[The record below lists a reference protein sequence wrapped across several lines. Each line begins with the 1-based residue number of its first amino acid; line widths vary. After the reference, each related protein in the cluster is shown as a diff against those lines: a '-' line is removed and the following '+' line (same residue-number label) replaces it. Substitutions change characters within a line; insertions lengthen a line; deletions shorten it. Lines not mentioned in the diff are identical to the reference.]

1 MLNGLT
7 LVNLTLH
14 AIVIDNNGSDHLVVE
29 PSGSIARVSV
39 ETRETA
45 VTGLYSQVF
54 GDVAGL
60 PDPVEG
66 TIYIVSAMV
75 LSAVPHR
82 VDVYAPATAL
92 AARNELGHIVSV
104 PGLVR

>member
-1 MLNGLT
+1 MLTGLT
-7 LVNLTLH
+7 LVNLTPH
-14 AIVIDNNGSDHLVVE
+14 AIVLDNGVDSLTVE

-39 ETRETA
+39 ELVETA

-60 PDPVEG
+60 PEPVEG
-66 TIYIVSAMV
+66 TLYIVSAMV

>member
-1 MLNGLT
+1 MMLEGLT

-14 AIVIDNNGSDHLVVE
+14 AIVIDNGSDHLVVE

-66 TIYIVSAMV
+66 TLYIVSAMV

>member
-1 MLNGLT
+1 MLEGLT
-7 LVNLTLH
+7 LVNLTSRT
-14 AIVIDNNGSDHLVVE
+14 IVLDNGVDHLVIE
-29 PSGSIARVSV
+29 PSGTVARVSV

-66 TIYIVSAMV
+66 TLYIASAMV
-75 LSAVPHR
+75 LSAVPYR
-82 VDVYAPATAL
+82 SDVYAPATAL
-92 AARNELGHIVSV
+92 AAQNELGHIVSV